1 MNYRILGI
9 FVSVFLMLFSP
20 ALSGIIFDNNKAAK
34 SDELDKT
41 NLEPKE
47 VTMYVHSSGVKQ
59 TMDFED
65 YICGVV
71 MAEVPSSYDSEAL
84 KAMAVA
90 IRSYTLRRIV
100 NADKDISHFSA
111 DVCDDYTHCQAFLS
125 YGQADEKYGEFLAE
139 EAYEKIKKA
148 VHDTKGEVLYYKNTI
163 ADAVYH
169 SSSHK
174 STENAKNVWGF
185 DIPYLVSVQ
194 TDEECQET
202 FLQYDAEEFSKIL
215 TEAGVDCNFDGDV
228 SKWIVGVN
236 KNDSLRCDSV
246 NICNTVIT
254 GRRMREIFGLK
265 STNFELTYADGFFT
279 FSVMGYGHGVGMS
292 QQGCNSMAH
301 DGYDYREIL
310 AHYYVGTELGLY

>member
-20 ALSGIIFDNNKAAK
+20 ALSGIIFDNGQEAK

-47 VTMYVHSSGVKQ
+47 VTIYIHSSGIKQ

-71 MAEVPSSYDSEAL
+71 MAEVPSSFENEAI

-90 IRSYTLRRIV
+90 IRSYTLRRITD
-100 NADKDISHFSA
+100 ADKDISHFSA

-125 YGQADEKYGEFLAE
+125 YEQADEKYGELLAE

-148 VHDTKGEVLYYKNTI
+148 VRDTEGEVLYYQSTI

-169 SSSHK
+169 SSSYV
-174 STENAKNVWGF
+174 STESAKNVWGF
-185 DIPYLVSVQ
+185 DIPYLVSVP
-194 TDEECQET
+194 TGEECQEA
-202 FLQYDAEEFSKIL
+202 FLQYDAEEFSKRISD
-215 TEAGVDCNFDGDV
+215 AGIVCKFDDDV
-228 SKWIVGVN
+228 SKWIASVN
-236 KNDSLRCDSV
+236 KNDSGRCDSV
-246 NICNTVIT
+246 NICDTQIT
-254 GRRMREIFGLK
+254 GRRMREIFGLR
-265 STNFELTYADGFFT
+265 STRFDISCADGFFT
-279 FSVMGYGHGVGMS
+279 FKVLGYGHGVGMS
-292 QQGCNSMAH
+292 QQGCNVMAQN
-301 DGYDYREIL
+301 GSDYREIL
-310 AHYYVGTELGLY
+310 AHYYSGTDLGLY